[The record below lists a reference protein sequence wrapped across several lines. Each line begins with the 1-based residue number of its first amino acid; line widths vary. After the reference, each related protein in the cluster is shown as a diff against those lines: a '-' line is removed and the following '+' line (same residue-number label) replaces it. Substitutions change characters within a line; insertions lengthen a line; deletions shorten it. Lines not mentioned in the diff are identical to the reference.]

1 MTKDPFIL
9 KGAAGLFRKGQL
21 FQAFHLTLHGTMTVT
36 DPGILL
42 RLINARSRSS
52 DLPGTVLHDLWRD
65 DPGKMKHPL
74 IRRMVEDLK
83 NSEGGWRSMCKIADE
98 YGKKKPK
105 EGLVEGRKE
114 GRRTGIDLQIRR
126 TVENT
131 LKKGRISERDIAM
144 YSGIPPEQVR
154 RIRKAMA

>member
-98 YGKKKPK
+98 YGKKK
-105 EGLVEGRKE
+105 RKR
-114 GRRTGIDLQIRR
+114 GWW
-126 TVENT
+126 
-131 LKKGRISERDIAM
+131 K
-144 YSGIPPEQVR
+144 
-154 RIRKAMA
+154 

>member
-1 MTKDPFIL
+1 MKDPFIL
-9 KGAAGLFRKGQL
+9 KRAAGLFRKGQL
-21 FQAFHLTLHGTMTVT
+21 FQAFHLTLHGSMTVT

-52 DLPGTVLHDLWRD
+52 DLSGTVLHDLWRD

-131 LKKGRISERDIAM
+131 LKKGKISERDIAM

-154 RIRKAMA
+154 RIRKAMV